1 LRRCGAPAPG
11 VSPFGETPDDFDYLI
26 NPSSPTLSA
35 TTLHKL
41 FLSQKKP
48 NPINNL
54 KLLAGHRRWSGTGV
68 ALALSAASRQQ
79 QSQVVTRDES

>member
-1 LRRCGAPAPG
+1 MRSASARR
-11 VSPFGETPDDFDYLI
+11 SPFGETPDDFDYLI
-26 NPSSPTLSA
+26 NPSSPHFKCYNPPQAVSLP
-35 TTLHKL
+35 
-41 FLSQKKP
+41 KKP

-79 QSQVVTRDES
+79 QSQVVTRDEP